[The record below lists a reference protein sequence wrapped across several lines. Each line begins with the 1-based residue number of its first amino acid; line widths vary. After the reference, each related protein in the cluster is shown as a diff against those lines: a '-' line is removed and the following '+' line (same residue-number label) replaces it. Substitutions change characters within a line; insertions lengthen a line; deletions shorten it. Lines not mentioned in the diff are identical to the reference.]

1 MNGGVIMAEIRYVK
15 PNMTN
20 LRGRLGKSILHT
32 LKNAPAP
39 DLTEQKKAVRE
50 MNSRIKAAKENGTF

>member
-1 MNGGVIMAEIRYVK
+1 MAEIRYVK

-20 LRGRLGKSILHT
+20 LRGRLGKSILRT

-50 MNSRIKAAKENGTF
+50 MNSRIKAAKENGAF

>member
-1 MNGGVIMAEIRYVK
+1 MEEIRYVK

-20 LRGRLGKSILHT
+20 LRGRLGKSILNT

-50 MNSRIKAAKENGTF
+50 MNSRIKAAKENGAF